1 MLTATNR
8 SNIKISKEIEL
19 KRFSEKTSKFIKKFN
34 TVFLYG
40 ELGVGKTT
48 FAKYLIR
55 YLVGANIE
63 VTSPTYNIIQS
74 YRRFDEIKILHMDF
88 YRLND
93 KTNIYDLDIIESF
106 ENAISIIE
114 WPEKLIEFIPE
125 KRLNIKL
132 SFVDDDDDL
141 RKIILAN

>member
-1 MLTATNR
+1 
-8 SNIKISKEIEL
+8 
-19 KRFSEKTSKFIKKFN
+19 
-34 TVFLYG
+34 
-40 ELGVGKTT
+40 
-48 FAKYLIR
+48 
-55 YLVGANIE
+55 
-63 VTSPTYNIIQS
+63 
-74 YRRFDEIKILHMDF
+74 MDF

-114 WPEKLIEFIPE
+114 WPEKLIKFIPE
-125 KRLNIKL
+125 KRLNIKF

>member
-1 MLTATNR
+1 MCIR
-8 SNIKISKEIEL
+8 DSS
-19 KRFSEKTSKFIKKFN
+19 
-34 TVFLYG
+34 G
-40 ELGVGKTT
+40 PLGVGKTT

-55 YLVGANIE
+55 YLVDENIE

-74 YRRFDEIKILHMDF
+74 YRRFDEIEILHMDF

-125 KRLNIKL
+125 KRLNIKF

>member
-1 MLTATNR
+1 MIVKSLDHLNQ
-8 SNIKISKEIEL
+8 ISKIILKKLENGDCIFLIGEI
-19 KRFSEKTSKFIKKFN
+19 
-34 TVFLYG
+34 
-40 ELGVGKTT
+40 GVGKTT
-48 FAKYLIR
+48 FAKYLIQ
-55 YLVGANIE
+55 YLVDENIE

-74 YRRFDEIKILHMDF
+74 YRRFDEIEILHMDF

>member
-1 MLTATNR
+1 MLKE
-8 SNIKISKEIEL
+8 IKIKDYFNLVGLEL
-19 KRFSEKTSKFIKKFN
+19 LAKKISRNCSEGDIITLS
-34 TVFLYG
+34 G
-40 ELGVGKTT
+40 PLGVGKTT

-55 YLVGANIE
+55 YLVGENIE

-74 YRRFDEIKILHMDF
+74 YRRFDEIEILHMDF

-125 KRLNIKL
+125 KRLNIKF

>member
-1 MLTATNR
+1 MITL
-8 SNIKISKEIEL
+8 S
-19 KRFSEKTSKFIKKFN
+19 
-34 TVFLYG
+34 G
-40 ELGVGKTT
+40 PLGVGKTT
-48 FAKYLIR
+48 FAKFLIINLLNE
-55 YLVGANIE
+55 YIE

-74 YRRFDEIKILHMDF
+74 YKRFDGTEILHMDF

-132 SFVDDDDDL
+132 SFVDDDDL